1 MNRKDQQLI
10 YEAYIKVLEKAPES
24 VFSRVGRGLKGWALS
39 HLNKGILSPFFAA
52 SQERLDADSEAMS
65 SINKQKAQLEA
76 TYKQQTGAAYN
87 AARGAD
93 KQFVSDYIKNNM
105 GVDLNDPEI
114 SRFLTADPVTDKNIN
129 EALKK
134 AYAQKVRSQGG
145 RGGIK
150 YKFGQMITNLKST
163 NTFSGNHGIILKQ
176 TMGDYNK
183 SPSKDVKFVDTNDA
197 NPMSLENIVKLLMS
211 NKSNKVQR
219 AIPYLQK
226 FYNDLD

>member
-10 YEAYIKVLEKAPES
+10 YEAYTKVLEAAPQS
-24 VFSRVGRGLKGWALS
+24 LGSRIGQGLKGWALS
-39 HLNKGILSPFFAA
+39 KLNKGVLSPFFAA
-52 SQERLDADSEAMS
+52 SQERLDADKEAMS
-65 SINKQKAQLEA
+65 AINKQKAQLEA
-76 TYKQQTGAAYN
+76 AYKQQTGAAYN

-145 RGGIK
+145 RNSTK

-163 NTFSGNHGIILKQ
+163 NTFSGNHSNILKQ
-176 TMGDYNK
+176 TMGDYTK
-183 SPSKDVKFVDTNDA
+183 SPSKDVKFVDINDQ

-211 NKSNKVQR
+211 NNSNKVQR
-219 AIPYLQK
+219 AIPYLQR
-226 FYNDLD
+226 FNDDLD

>member
-1 MNRKDQQLI
+1 MNRKDQQLL
-10 YEAYIKVLEKAPES
+10 YEAYTKVLEAAPQS
-24 VFSRVGRGLKGWALS
+24 VGSRIGQGLKGWALG

-52 SQERLDADSEAMS
+52 SQERLDADKEAMS
-65 SINKQKAQLEA
+65 AINKQKAQLEA
-76 TYKQQTGAAYN
+76 TYKQQTGSAYN

-145 RGGIK
+145 RNSTK
-150 YKFGQMITNLKST
+150 YKFGQMLTNLKNGKGYVANYDT
-163 NTFSGNHGIILKQ
+163 IIKQ
-176 TMGDYNK
+176 TMGDFNGSAKNNQY
-183 SPSKDVKFVDTNDA
+183 VDTNDT
-197 NPMSLENIVKLLMS
+197 NPMSLGDIVNLL
-211 NKSNKVQR
+211 KSGNNTDIQK
-219 AIPYLQK
+219 AIPYLQR
-226 FYNDLD
+226 FIDDLD